1 MTPLSIQS
9 GWWVSTDERFVCCY
23 NTKEEAIAHI
33 EYQRNV
39 MKSQA
44 NWYFQYIKMTF
55 GELKSFPYKP
65 TK

>member
-9 GWWVSTDERFVCCY
+9 GWWVSTDERFVRCY

-55 GELKSFPYKP
+55 GESKSFPYKSDN
-65 TK
+65 